1 MIFDKIKEIISEELD
16 IDVDKITKDSSLVE
30 DFDADSLDVVDIV
43 MSIEDEF
50 GVEIPDDAAEQFKT
64 VGDVAKFVEDNLA

>member
-1 MIFDKIKEIISEELD
+1 MVFDKIREIISEELD
-16 IDVDKITKDSSLVE
+16 IDVNKITSDSSLVD

-50 GVEIPDDAAEQFKT
+50 AVEIPDDAAETFKT
-64 VGDVAKFVEDNLA
+64 VGDVVKYVEDNLG

>member
-1 MIFDKIKEIISEELD
+1 MVFEKICEIISDELD
-16 IDVDKITKDSSLVE
+16 IDISKITNDSSLVE

-50 GVEIPDDAAEQFKT
+50 AVEIPDDAAETFKT
-64 VGDVAKFVEDNLA
+64 VGDVVKFVEDNLG

>member
-16 IDVDKITKDSSLVE
+16 IDIDKITKDSSLIE

-64 VGDVAKFVEDNLA
+64 VGDVAKFVEENLA

>member
-1 MIFDKIKEIISEELD
+1 MVFEKIRDIISEELD
-16 IDVDKITKDSSLVE
+16 IDVNKITNDSSLVD

-50 GVEIPDDAAEQFKT
+50 AVEISDDAAENFKT
-64 VGDVAKFVEDNLA
+64 VGDVVKYVEDNLA

>member
-1 MIFDKIKEIISEELD
+1 MIFDKIREIISEELD
-16 IDVDKITKDSSLVE
+16 IDIDKISKESSLVE

>member
-1 MIFDKIKEIISEELD
+1 MIFDKIREIISEELD
-16 IDVDKITKDSSLVE
+16 IDIDKITKDSSLVE